1 MRSMWKG
8 SIGFGL
14 VNIPVRLY
22 VATEESNIS
31 FVQLDKRDHSRVRYK
46 KVNENSGKEL
56 MQEDI
61 VRGYQMGD
69 NLVIVEDAD
78 LEKAAPEKIDH
89 LEITQFINEKEI
101 DGVYF
106 EKAYYLEPDKAGV
119 KAYILLRDALKKE
132 GKAALGQLVYH
143 NKEWLCLIK
152 PQRNVLVLHK
162 LRFSDEIRSE
172 AGLVIPD
179 TAVKADEL
187 KMASLLI
194 AQLTR
199 PFNPEDY
206 RDTYSEKLLKVI
218 EAKAKGKVTG
228 KPLKVAHKA
237 TTDDLMEKLKASLN
251 AKRSAKKAS

>member
-14 VNIPVRLY
+14 VNIPVKLY

-31 FVQLDKRDHSRVRYK
+31 FVQIDKKDHARIKYK
-46 KVNENSGKEL
+46 KVNENTGREL
-56 MQEDI
+56 TQEEI
-61 VRGYQMGD
+61 GRGYIMD
-69 NLVIVEDAD
+69 NNLVIVDDAD

-106 EKAYYLEPDKAGV
+106 EKAYYLEPDKAGA

-132 GKAALGQLVYH
+132 SKAALGQLVYH

-172 AGLVIPD
+172 AGLSIPD
-179 TAVKADEL
+179 TPIKADEL
-187 KMASLLI
+187 KMATMLI
-194 AQLTR
+194 AQLTK
-199 PFNPEDY
+199 PFNPQEF

-218 EAKAKGKVTG
+218 EAKASGKATG

-237 TTDDLMEKLKASLN
+237 TTDDLMEKLKASLSS
-251 AKRSAKKAS
+251 KKTTRKAS